1 MTVST
6 EIKTMF
12 ENAVHI
18 GHRTQ
23 KWNPK
28 MKKFIYGEK
37 DGIHVIDLERTSECL
52 ESALNFMGKLFAEG
66 KTVLFVSTKPQ
77 SARLLED
84 AAKQCH
90 MPYVSLKWIPGLLTN
105 FGTIKT
111 RTKYLGEL
119 KRQETTGEFDK
130 YTKKEA
136 SGLKKEI
143 AKLQIALGGVES
155 MKAMPDAV
163 FVIDTAGNSIVVKE
177 ARRMKVPIV
186 GIVDTNAD
194 PSLVD
199 YPIPAN
205 DDALKSL
212 TYLLE
217 KVCDVA
223 RKSGKIQE

>member
-1 MTVST
+1 
-6 EIKTMF
+6 
-12 ENAVHI
+12 
-18 GHRTQ
+18 
-23 KWNPK
+23 
-28 MKKFIYGEK
+28 MKKYIFGEK
-37 DGIHVIDLERTSECL
+37 DGIHVIDLEKTEECL
-52 ESALNFMGKLFAEG
+52 AEALNFMNKLFAEG
-66 KTVLFVSTKPQ
+66 KTILFVSTKPQ

-84 AAKQCH
+84 AAKDCH

-111 RTKYLGEL
+111 RIKYLAEL
-119 KRQETTGEFDK
+119 KQQETSGEFDK

-136 SGLKKEI
+136 SGLKKQI
-143 AKLQIALGGVES
+143 AKLQVALGGVEN

-186 GIVDTNAD
+186 GLVDTNAD

-212 TYLLE
+212 TYMLE
-217 KVCDVA
+217 KVCAVA
-223 RKSGKIQE
+223 RKSGKLQK